1 MSRKLERNKMK
12 NNYIVKKRFN
22 QKALQGMVNL
32 PYATLCTEINGL
44 ISNND
49 GPLCYNTSQNAY
61 DYFAINN
68 DNKGLLRGELIDKIL
83 KRLNKDRAFNPKKH
97 QERWDLL
104 WEDESLTK
112 YRRAEHSDFW
122 AWSKDFYEAPI
133 EELERIL
140 TICQKI

>member
-1 MSRKLERNKMK
+1 MK

-32 PYATLCTEINGL
+32 PYATLCTETNGL
-44 ISNND
+44 ISNEN

-83 KRLNKDRAFNPKKH
+83 KRLNKDRAFNQKKH
-97 QERWDLL
+97 QERWNLL

-112 YRRAEHSDFW
+112 YRRAEHSNFW
-122 AWSKDFYEAPI
+122 VWSKDFYEAPI

>member
-1 MSRKLERNKMK
+1 ME

-22 QKALQGMVNL
+22 QKALQGVVNL
-32 PYATLCTEINGL
+32 PYATLCTENNGL
-44 ISNND
+44 ISNDN

-68 DNKGLLRGELIDKIL
+68 DNKGLLRGELIDKIF
-83 KRLNKDRAFNPKKH
+83 KRLNKDKAFNSKKH

-104 WEDESLTK
+104 WADESLTK
-112 YRRAEHSDFW
+112 YRRKEHEDFW
-122 AWSKDFYEAPI
+122 VWSKDFYEAPI

>member
-1 MSRKLERNKMK
+1 MK

-32 PYATLCTEINGL
+32 PYATLCTETNGL
-44 ISNND
+44 ISNDN

-83 KRLNKDRAFNPKKH
+83 KRLNKDRAFNQKKH

-104 WEDESLTK
+104 WADDSLAK
-112 YRRAEHSDFW
+112 YRRSDHADFW
-122 AWSKDFYEAPI
+122 VWSKEFYEAPI
-133 EELERIL
+133 DELERIL
-140 TICQKI
+140 KICQKV